1 MIRFEEVAIFN
12 WAGALRGM
20 RNPWESWDKADSY
33 YESQIRQPMMKLVM
47 GKNDLLLAMT
57 LSKAGSDHAK
67 FLRQIIISMDIIA
80 PEYWWKEFDTYKV
93 GIVANSTSMMHKLGS
108 RELTPSDF
116 SFDSDESPRVRAY
129 MSLINNTRQEWVD
142 SGKKKPSPE
151 WREMVQLV
159 STAYIYRRTVTLNYA
174 VLQSIYHSRKNHK
187 LEEWNTFCKWIED
200 LPYSQIITHR
210 GEV

>member
-1 MIRFEEVAIFN
+1 MIRFEEVAILN
-12 WAGALRGM
+12 WKGALRGM

-33 YESQIRQPMMKLVM
+33 HEYHVKPPMMRFVM
-47 GKNDLLLAMT
+47 GKNDLSLAMK

-80 PEYWWKEFDTYKV
+80 PEYWWKEFDTYKI
-93 GIVANSTSMMHKLGS
+93 GTVANSTSMMHKLGS
-108 RELTPSDF
+108 RELKLSDF
-116 SFDSDESPRVRAY
+116 SFDNDESPRMRAY
-129 MSLINNTRQEWVD
+129 MSLINNARQEWVN

-187 LEEWNTFCKWIED
+187 LEEWNAFCKWIED

-210 GEV
+210 GEI